1 MSPVHAV
8 VNQVPNGPPGCVM
21 ATSNGVLSVT
31 VLHATAADFFWRQ
44 RQVLT
49 EAFSCSGLRL
59 MLLRPENSS
68 AEPIQMEWS
77 RPPEARPLNDPPIN
91 RH

>member
-1 MSPVHAV
+1 MSPVLAIV
-8 VNQVPNGPPGCVM
+8 IQVPNGPPGCIM
-21 ATSNGVLSVT
+21 ATSEGVLSVT

-49 EAFSCSGLRL
+49 EAFSCSALRL
-59 MLLRPENSS
+59 LLIRPENSS
-68 AEPIQMEWS
+68 AEPIQMKWS
-77 RPPEARPLNDPPIN
+77 RPPDPRPLNDPPIS

>member
-1 MSPVHAV
+1 
-8 VNQVPNGPPGCVM
+8 M

-31 VLHATAADFFWRQ
+31 VLHAAAADFFWQQ

-49 EAFSCSGLRL
+49 EAFSCSALRL
-59 MLLRPENSS
+59 LLLRPENTS

-77 RPPEARPLNDPPIN
+77 RPQETSPPIS

>member
-1 MSPVHAV
+1 
-8 VNQVPNGPPGCVM
+8 M

-31 VLHATAADFFWRQ
+31 VLHATAADFFWQQ

-49 EAFSCSGLRL
+49 EAFSCSALRL
-59 MLLRPENSS
+59 LLLRPENSS
-68 AEPIQMEWS
+68 AEPIQVEWS
-77 RPPEARPLNDPPIN
+77 RPPDPRPLNDPPIS